1 MRVNTNAAQLAMP
14 QLADITEYCHPFRDV
29 NVDRPQSFW
38 NIDQFEIQTNSM
50 QDYELENKLGNGAYG
65 VVYKT
70 KHTPSGDICA
80 FKHLVNLQD
89 LQLKK
94 EVQVMQHLSDIP
106 NILPIRDIVAGKDHS
121 GKARAGLVVEFFEA
135 EDHLTL
141 FPKLSKYQ
149 VKLLI
154 YQTLETLSA
163 AHSRGV
169 IHRDITPFN
178 VLMNGN
184 LNQAKVI
191 DWGLADY
198 YRPGKTLATSIATTA
213 YKSPEMLLEY
223 RHYDY
228 ALDVWATGCLLA
240 QMVFL
245 REKMF
250 QADHIEFTTPNQYKF
265 DLPQTTAYC
274 YCKDPRNSWIEAAG

>member
-1 MRVNTNAAQLAMP
+1 
-14 QLADITEYCHPFRDV
+14 
-29 NVDRPQSFW
+29 
-38 NIDQFEIQTNSM
+38 
-50 QDYELENKLGNGAYG
+50 
-65 VVYKT
+65 
-70 KHTPSGDICA
+70 
-80 FKHLVNLQD
+80 
-89 LQLKK
+89 
-94 EVQVMQHLSDIP
+94 MQHLSDIP
-106 NILPIRDIVAGKDHS
+106 NILPIRDIVAGKDNQ

-135 EDHLTL
+135 ENHLTL

-198 YRPGKTLATSIATTA
+198 YRPGKTLGTSIATLY

-228 ALDVWATGCLLA
+228 SHDVWATGCLLA
-240 QMVFL
+240 EMVFL
-245 REKMF
+245 KDLMF
-250 QADHIEFTTPNQYKF
+250 HAKYVEFTKDQDTPEGRIQHKF
-265 DLPQTTAYC
+265 DIHKQQLIAIAKIQGTHGLKQLAD
-274 YCKDPRNSWIEAAG
+274 KLKGKVDLGQMDGIEDYEKVPLSELVK